1 MFESWLNEIS
11 VGLDSNY
18 QEAMTALQLRLRE
31 TSNSVQQTEIMKKIQ
46 RLKNQKEI
54 VTRRT

>member
-46 RLKNQKEI
+46 RLKNQKEM

>member
-1 MFESWLNEIS
+1 MFESWLNDIAI
-11 VGLDSNY
+11 GLDSNY
-18 QEAMTALQLRLRE
+18 NETLKALQLRLRE